1 MIEIKLGKEAEVPA
15 KTERDKKVKQEE
27 PENLKDDPQEVAA
40 EKMMLASDI
49 VRRKMYYS
57 VGVGLVPVPLVDMA
71 ALLGMQIYMIK
82 QLADVF
88 ETPFSQSR
96 VRSILLS
103 LMGSV
108 LPVGLAAPL
117 ASGLKLLPIVGYTTS
132 ALALSATCG
141 AATYALGKIFTNH
154 FAMGGTVFDFD
165 SDRMR
170 EAFAKRFKE
179 GQDVAAE
186 MKAEA

>member
-1 MIEIKLGKEAEVPA
+1 LGKEADVPA
-15 KTERDKKVKQEE
+15 KTEKEPKANEAAQPEAQEI
-27 PENLKDDPQEVAA
+27 AA
-40 EKMMLASDI
+40 EKMMLATDI

-57 VGVGLVPVPLVDMA
+57 VGVGLVPIPLLDVA
-71 ALLGMQIYMIK
+71 AMLSMQIYMIK

-88 ETPFSQSR
+88 ETPFSQAQ

-103 LMGSV
+103 LLGSV

-117 ASGLKLLPIVGYTTS
+117 ASGLKLLPVVGYTTS
-132 ALALSATCG
+132 ALALSITC
-141 AATYALGKIFTNH
+141 AASTYALGKVFTNH

-179 GQDVAAE
+179 GQEVASE
-186 MKAEA
+186 MKASA